1 MKKTYTT
8 PLMRIYHTTTE
19 QILATSQIDQATPS
33 RLIENKTE
41 TENWYDNNN
50 NLWGE

>member
-1 MKKTYTT
+1 MKKIYTT

-41 TENWYDNNN
+41 TENWYDNNY

>member
-19 QILATSQIDQATPS
+19 QILATSQIDQTTPNS
-33 RLIENKTE
+33 LIEE
-41 TENWYDNNN
+41 EENWYDKN

>member
-33 RLIENKTE
+33 RLIEEYEEK
-41 TENWYDNNN
+41 NWYDNNN

>member
-19 QILATSQIDQATPS
+19 QILATSQIDQRMPEK
-33 RLIENKTE
+33 LVDEE
-41 TENWYDNNN
+41 EDWYDKN
-50 NLWGE
+50 NLWGD

>member
-19 QILATSQIDQATPS
+19 QILATSQIDQTTPS
-33 RLIENKTE
+33 RLIENE
-41 TENWYDNNN
+41 AEDWYDNNN
-50 NLWGE
+50 NLWGD

>member
-19 QILATSQIDQATPS
+19 QILATSQIDQTTPS

-41 TENWYDNNN
+41 AEDWYDNNY